1 MSQIFEYIETE
12 LYLLEWQTDGEV
24 EGEVTIQIRMSDR
37 VVLTSCF
44 VGWVDGF
51 HTSIEANDKEIEVQT
66 QTDAVAEGDLLEEL
80 VETEFSFWLVLVLT
94 DSPDVSSVNEKCSI
108 EFPKEE
114 GSILYTEIELDVSTL
129 VQEVDLS
136 VCSLVGAWTE

>member
-1 MSQIFEYIETE
+1 MYKCTNVQMSQIFEYIETE

-37 VVLTSCF
+37 VVLTGGF

-66 QTDAVAEGDLLEEL
+66 QTDAVAEGDLLVEL

-108 EFPKEE
+108 EFPK
-114 GSILYTEIELDVSTL
+114 
-129 VQEVDLS
+129 
-136 VCSLVGAWTE
+136 